1 METMSQLQ
9 EWFFE
14 LEFEQLERI
23 RQYML
28 ARYNVRCSSLAE
40 LEQAVY
46 DYVTEDWFDEL
57 SEVID

>member
-1 METMSQLQ
+1 MKTMSQLQ

-14 LEFEQLERI
+14 LEFKQTERI

-28 ARYNVRCSSLAE
+28 ARYNVRCASLAE

-46 DYVTEDWFDEL
+46 DYTTEDWFDEL